1 MSIPVWHRYSRW
13 KLAKQMK
20 LSEELNPTPAQY
32 QQFIEAWQRQQVIE
46 EAVAQVALEHALNIE
61 PQSVEVT
68 RQALAAELPE
78 LELTA
83 TETEE
88 LLLHQTLLREQLN
101 WVQQQAPLPDDAQ
114 VEAWYR
120 GHAQHFVRPEQ
131 RYTRHLLLTVEG
143 NSPAVREQ
151 IDAIAR
157 RLRDGHALF
166 ARQALRYSHCPSA
179 MGGGILGWVGRGILY
194 PQLEDVLFRLEAGQ
208 LSSPV
213 ETELG
218 WHLLLC
224 EQIRLPQP
232 LPKAEA
238 LTRVRQQLIA
248 RQQKH
253 YQRQWLQQLIN
264 A

>member
-1 MSIPVWHRYSRW
+1 MSIPVWHRYSRR
-13 KLAKQMK
+13 KLAKQMN
-20 LSEELNPTPAQY
+20 LSEELSPASAQY

-46 EAVAQVALEHALNIE
+46 EAVTQAALARSLTIE
-61 PQSVEVT
+61 PQSVDVT

-78 LELTA
+78 LGLTV

-88 LLLHQTLLREQLN
+88 LVLHQTLLREQLN

-120 GHAQHFVRPEQ
+120 GHAQHFIRPEQ

-143 NSPAVREQ
+143 NSPAVHDQ
-151 IDAIAR
+151 IEAIAHR
-157 RLRDGHALF
+157 VRDGHELF
-166 ARQALRYSHCPSA
+166 AREALRYSHCPSA
-179 MGGGILGWVGRGILY
+179 MGGGVLGWVGRGILY

-208 LSSPV
+208 LSTGI

-232 LPKAEA
+232 LPKADA
-238 LTRVRQQLIA
+238 LLLVRQQLTS
-248 RQQKH
+248 RQQKQF
-253 YQRQWLQQLIN
+253 QRHWIRQLIS

>member
-20 LSEELNPTPAQY
+20 LGAELSPTSAQY
-32 QQFIEAWQRQQVIE
+32 QQFIDAWQRQQVIE
-46 EAVAQVALEHALNIE
+46 EAIAQAALDRTLKID
-61 PQSVEVT
+61 PQSVETT
-68 RQALAAELPE
+68 RQALAAELSV

-83 TETEE
+83 AETEK
-88 LLLHQTLLREQLN
+88 LVLHQTLLREQLS

-143 NSPAVREQ
+143 NSAAVRDQ

-157 RLRDGHALF
+157 RLRDGHELF
-166 ARQALRYSHCPSA
+166 AREALRYSHCPSA
-179 MGGGILGWVGRGILY
+179 MGGGVLGWVGRGILY
-194 PQLEDVLFRLEAGQ
+194 PQLEDTLFRLEAGQ
-208 LSSPV
+208 LSRAV
-213 ETELG
+213 DTELG

-224 EQIRLPQP
+224 EHIRLPQP

-238 LTRVRQQLIA
+238 LTRVRQQLIT
-248 RQQKH
+248 RQQED
-253 YQRQWLQQLIN
+253 YQRQWLQQLIG